1 MGVRRTVKALSVI
14 NQPGG
19 FDCPGCGWPEPPPGE
34 RHRVEFCE
42 SGAKAVAEEATTARI
57 DREFFARHS
66 IANLR
71 ARSDF
76 WLGEAGR
83 LTSPMIKRPGGT
95 HYESIEWEAASLA
108 RQTSSVPRRTVP
120 RVATAEADVDID
132 PDLVSGVA
140 SWFVRN
146 GRVAPGLVVDVDGRA
161 RSWWW
166 PLPTAGDRALIAT
179 LVSAANDV
187 DAHRRAAERLACEVD
202 RQARVRLLEAN
213 VDLVGRAAGRRSV
226 PELWLRSLTELD
238 PWLPPIAD
246 LAKVEAL
253 AAATAEWVRGALA
266 GIGTVSVRVRIVEPG
281 EPGDSW
287 AIEVLVVDVDEP
299 SLVVS
304 LTEAL
309 GPTSPFSVGA
319 PEAILAA
326 LGRAVRVAPELAP
339 VLDRADPGASPID
352 DAQLVTLLCER
363 IGPLAGV
370 GVSVLVPSWWTNRKR
385 LGVRAKATKDA
396 GAVTA
401 SGFGF
406 DDIVQF
412 RWEAALGDERLTNA
426 DLAAL
431 ERAAAAKLSLVQVR
445 GQWVEIRA
453 DEIAALLLAAGSS
466 GEATVGDIVRTGLG
480 MPSIAAPGGA
490 HVVGATATG
499 RLGELLS
506 GALGDRVASV
516 EAPDGFAGTLR
527 PYQARGVGWL
537 RFLGQI
543 GLGACL
549 ADDMGLGKTAQL
561 IATVLADRV
570 DEPTLVVCP
579 TSVLGNWERELGRF
593 APELRVLVHHGT
605 ERARKPKPFA
615 KACAVH
621 DVVLTSYGLLAR
633 DIEVIESIAWGRI
646 ALDEAQQV
654 KNPLT
659 SQAKAVLRVRACRR
673 IAMTGT
679 PVENRL
685 SDLWAIMQAVNPGL
699 LGSMTSFKQRF
710 AIPIEREGDDA
721 AAARLQRLT
730 GPFVLRRVKTDRSI
744 IDDLPD
750 KVEITEHCPLTRE
763 QASLYQA
770 VVDDLL
776 LKAAEAEG
784 QERRGL
790 VLAGIMKLK
799 QVCNHPAHFLKDR
812 SALHGRSGKLV
823 RVEELLEELL
833 AAGDKALCFTQFTE
847 WGEQLAPYLGRR
859 FGVPVLWLHGGTS
872 RERRDELV
880 AEFQS
885 VPGPALFLLSLKA
898 GGTGLNLTAASHV
911 VHLDRW
917 WNPAVEDQATDRAF
931 RIGQQRNVLVH
942 KLVST
947 GTVEE
952 RIDAMI
958 AAKRALAGKV
968 VGTRETWITELSNDE
983 LRDLLAYDAS
993 SEED

>member
-1 MGVRRTVKALSVI
+1 MLLV
-14 NQPGG
+14 
-19 FDCPGCGWPEPPPGE
+19 
-34 RHRVEFCE
+34 
-42 SGAKAVAEEATTARI
+42 
-57 DREFFARHS
+57 
-66 IANLR
+66 
-71 ARSDF
+71 
-76 WLGEAGR
+76 
-83 LTSPMIKRPGGT
+83 
-95 HYESIEWEAASLA
+95 
-108 RQTSSVPRRTVP
+108 RQTSKVPRRTVP
-120 RVATAEADVDID
+120 PAATEEAVVDID
-132 PDLVSGVA
+132 PDLVGGVA

-146 GRVAPGLVVDVDGRA
+146 GRVAPGLVVDDDGRA

-166 PLPTAGDRALIAT
+166 PLPAAGDRALIAT
-179 LVSAANDV
+179 LVPAANDV

-266 GIGTVSVRVRIVEPG
+266 GIGTVSVQLRIVEPG

-309 GPTSPFSVGA
+309 GPASPFSVGA

-412 RWEAALGDERLTNA
+412 RWEAALGDERLTKA

-431 ERAAAAKLSLVQVR
+431 ERAAAAKLSLVRVR

-466 GEATVGDIVRTGLG
+466 GEATVGDVVRTGLG
-480 MPSIAAPGGA
+480 MPSISAPVGA

-516 EAPDGFAGTLR
+516 GAPDGFAGTLR

-537 RFLGQI
+537 RSLGQL

-570 DEPTLVVCP
+570 GEPTLVVCP

-593 APELRVLVHHGT
+593 APDLRVLVHHGT
-605 ERARKPKPFA
+605 ERVRTGTAFA
-615 KACAVH
+615 KACADH
-621 DVVLTSYGLLAR
+621 DIVLTSYGLLAR
-633 DIEVIESIAWGRI
+633 DVEMIASIAWGRI

-654 KNPLT
+654 KNPHT
-659 SQAKAVLRVRACRR
+659 AQSKAAQRIRADRR

-685 SDLWAIMQAVNPGL
+685 NDLWAIMQAVNPGL

-710 AIPIEREGDDA
+710 ATPIEREGDDA

-750 KVEITEHCPLTRE
+750 KVEITEHCPLKRE

-812 SALHGRSGKLV
+812 SALHGRSGKLA

-847 WGEQLAPYLGRR
+847 WGEQLVPYLGRR

-872 RERRDELV
+872 RKRRDEQV

-968 VGTRETWITELSNDE
+968 VGTGETWITELSNDE